1 MPVKKIVC
9 LSIVLGAAAL
19 LCISCGRRQQY
30 GKFSEEQMQQIGLA
44 RKYDLPAPTGDTMVL
59 GVHSETI
66 SSDDILS
73 TIEKG
78 LEAAAAR
85 MNKADFDAE
94 ARPVIRNVIRDQ
106 IVGVLLYERAR
117 KNAPESIDDM
127 LEKAVEDQVNRFVA
141 SYGNDYVLAE
151 KKFKEMGWATDWRSF
166 RENQKKL
173 IMTESY
179 LSSQRKEKQRFSH
192 RQLRDYYEQ
201 NKAEVFCKTGQVG
214 FSIIAIE
221 PDKLTSEQIAGD
233 SSAQAAAKRIAADLM
248 KQLNTGADFAERAK
262 QYHGDLA
269 SVGGKVLPVEPGANA
284 LPEPYNTLEARA
296 VEMQPDAIDGPIEI
310 DGRLYILKLD
320 TLLTADCKSFE
331 EVQPLIEQHLLYQYN
346 QQQYL
351 ELVSRLVASTDIA
364 QMEQFTDF
372 CVNQAYK
379 RWGRSSS

>member
-44 RKYDLPAPTGDTMVL
+44 RKYDLPAPTG

-94 ARPVIRNVIRDQ
+94 ARPIIREVIRDQ

-166 RENQKKL
+166 RE
-173 IMTESY
+173 
-179 LSSQRKEKQRFSH
+179 
-192 RQLRDYYEQ
+192 
-201 NKAEVFCKTGQVG
+201 KTGD
-214 FSIIAIE
+214 
-221 PDKLTSEQIAGD
+221 PSE
-233 SSAQAAAKRIAADLM
+233 R
-248 KQLNTGADFAERAK
+248 TR
-262 QYHGDLA
+262 
-269 SVGGKVLPVEPGANA
+269 
-284 LPEPYNTLEARA
+284 
-296 VEMQPDAIDGPIEI
+296 
-310 DGRLYILKLD
+310 
-320 TLLTADCKSFE
+320 KS
-331 EVQPLIEQHLLYQYN
+331 
-346 QQQYL
+346 
-351 ELVSRLVASTDIA
+351 
-364 QMEQFTDF
+364 
-372 CVNQAYK
+372 
-379 RWGRSSS
+379 